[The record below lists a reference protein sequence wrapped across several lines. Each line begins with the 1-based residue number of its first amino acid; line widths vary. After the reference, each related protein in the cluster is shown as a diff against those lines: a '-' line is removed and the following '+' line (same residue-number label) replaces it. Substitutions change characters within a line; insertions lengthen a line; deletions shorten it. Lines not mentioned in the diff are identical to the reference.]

1 MTQTQAQRFTT
12 AMGGA
17 LGSLKMGDKV
27 RAEANG
33 PMLIQV
39 REGNQIG
46 FDMGYLAMVVL
57 DHNRLLNQPPIAV
70 SVGIRGL
77 MPPQNAFESAVPV
90 LLEECRRLRD
100 KANNPE
106 PSVDEVKA
114 AEAVAQAEQSDAFRR
129 KLPVA
134 GPTQQLPHAG
144 EGESGQPIEPAK
156 PRKPRERESHFG

>member
-77 MPPQNAFESAVPV
+77 MPPAKAFEAAVEP

-100 KANNPE
+100 NANNPQ
-106 PSVDEVKA
+106 PSESEQAA
-114 AEAVAQAEQSDAFRR
+114 AEADAAARDADAFRR
-129 KLPVA
+129 KLPVV
-134 GPTQQLPHAG
+134 GDT
-144 EGESGQPIEPAK
+144 EPIPAK
-156 PRKPRERESHFG
+156 PAEPRKVRERESHFG